1 MGARQMS
8 SGIRDYA
15 IVGNSRSAALVS
27 RSGSIDWL
35 CWPRFES
42 PALFAA
48 ILDPALGGFWSIAPA
63 GGSRARRHYAG
74 DSNVLVNEFETPDG
88 VVRLTDLMPV
98 HSEEEKKRELV
109 PEHEL
114 LRVVECTRGEVEI
127 AVRFEPRPEYG
138 RRPARLRDAR
148 GLGIRFEDGSELY
161 TLRSDTPLSLDTEV
175 AAVSRFR
182 LRAGERR
189 RFSLTYDAHGPAVL
203 PALGAHSD
211 RAIERS
217 VDFWTRWANRCTYEG
232 PYHGHVIRSL
242 LVLKLLAYAP
252 SGAIVAAATT
262 SLPEKM
268 GGDLNWDYRFCWL
281 RDASLTVHE
290 LLDLG
295 YADEAAAFVGW
306 LLHCTRL
313 TRPRLS
319 VLYDV
324 YGDLPKHEQVLSHLS
339 GHGGSRP
346 VRIRN
351 AAADQVQLDT
361 YGEVIDAA
369 AQLCRR
375 GAELDRETSSM
386 LRAFGRYACEHWN
399 QPDHGIWEPRET
411 PQHYTHSRVL
421 CWTALDRLLELERS
435 GALSGI
441 PIGKFEENRRLIRQ
455 DVEER
460 GYSQRLQSYAQVL
473 GGDTVDASLLLLGL
487 HGFEDPSSARM
498 RATFAR
504 IRERLEVAPGLLY
517 RYEQSRETGE
527 GAFGIC
533 SFWAVEHLARGG
545 GTLADAER
553 WFEELL
559 SYANDVGI
567 LAEEIDPVSGE
578 PLGNVPQAFT
588 HVGLVSAAL
597 AIEERRKR
605 ETAANAGARERAPA
619 ERRDA
624 EVVL

>member
-1 MGARQMS
+1 MS
-8 SGIRDYA
+8 SRIRDYA
-15 IVGNSRSAALVS
+15 IIGNSRSAALVS

-42 PALFAA
+42 PSLFAA
-48 ILDPALGGFWSIAPA
+48 ILDRAVGGHWSIEPVGA
-63 GGSRARRHYAG
+63 SRATRRYAG
-74 DSNVLVNEFETPDG
+74 ESNVLVTEFETPDG
-88 VVRLTDLMPV
+88 AVRLTDLMPV
-98 HSEEEKKRELV
+98 FSEDEKKHTLV

-114 LRVVECTRGEVEI
+114 LRVVECIRGEAEI
-127 AVRFEPRPEYG
+127 AMRFEPRPDYG
-138 RRPARLRDAR
+138 RRSARLRDAR
-148 GLGIRFEDGSELY
+148 GLGIRVEHGSQLY
-161 TLRSDTPLSLDTEV
+161 TLRSDAPLALDGEV

-203 PALGAHSD
+203 PALGAASD
-211 RAIERS
+211 RAVERS
-217 VDFWTRWANRCTYEG
+217 IAWWTNWASRCSYQG
-232 PYHGHVIRSL
+232 PYRACVIRSL
-242 LVLKLLAYAP
+242 LLLKLLAFAP

-262 SLPEKM
+262 SLPEKL

-295 YADEAAAFVGW
+295 YPDEAAAFVGW

-324 YGDLPKHEQVLSHLS
+324 YGELPKRERVLSHLA
-339 GHGGSRP
+339 GYCGSKP
-346 VRIRN
+346 VRIGN
-351 AAADQVQLDT
+351 AAVSQLQLDT

-369 AQLCRR
+369 VQLCRR
-375 GAELDRETSSM
+375 GAALDRETSSM
-386 LRAFGRYACEHWN
+386 LRAFGSYACENWN
-399 QPDHGIWEPRET
+399 RPDQGIWEPRAM

-435 GALSGI
+435 GALEGI
-441 PIGKFEENRRLIRQ
+441 PTAKFEENRSLIRR
-455 DVEER
+455 DVEEH
-460 GYSQRLQSYAQVL
+460 GYSTRLQTYTQVL
-473 GGDTVDASLLLLGL
+473 GGDSVDASLLLLGWY
-487 HGFEDPSSARM
+487 GFEDPSSARM
-498 RATFAR
+498 RATFRR
-504 IRERLEVAPGLLY
+504 IRERLEAAPGLLY
-517 RYEQSRETGE
+517 RYEQSREVGE

-553 WFEELL
+553 WFERLL
-559 SYANDVGI
+559 PFANDVGI
-567 LAEEIDPVSGE
+567 LAEEIDPVRGE

-588 HVGLVSAAL
+588 HVGLISAAL

-605 ETAANAGARERAPA
+605 DSSPDAARKARTPA
-619 ERRDA
+619 QRRDA